1 MSMSP
6 APEPALRDL
15 KSLEESITRLVQ
27 TSLGEIKEEMQTGFQ
42 SMNDKLDGFE
52 NVLQEG
58 LRSGV
63 PTKYAQQ
70 IRDQERQLRELRGQ
84 LASSEAT
91 AERLRNTDGMK
102 LGQALQAV
110 SAAARQVAAPAKTK
124 FTELVGD
131 VVRTKVIQ

>member
-6 APEPALRDL
+6 AQEPALRDL

-27 TSLGEIKEEMQTGFQ
+27 TSLREMKEEMQTGFQ
-42 SMNDKLDGFE
+42 KMNDKLDGFE
-52 NVLQEG
+52 NTLQEG

-63 PTKYAQQ
+63 PTKYAQR

-102 LGQALQAV
+102 LGQALQAI
-110 SAAARQVAAPAKTK
+110 STAAEKATEPAKTK
-124 FTELVGD
+124 LTELVRD